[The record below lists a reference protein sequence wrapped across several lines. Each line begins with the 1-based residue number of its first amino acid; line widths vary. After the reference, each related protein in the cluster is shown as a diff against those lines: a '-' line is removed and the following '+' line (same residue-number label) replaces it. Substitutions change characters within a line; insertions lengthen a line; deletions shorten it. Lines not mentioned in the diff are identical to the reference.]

1 MLLQRSKKFLSS
13 SNNGHIKFLI
23 SILRYGFVIYSPEHS
38 NIRYA
43 MWCDPNLMRCNA
55 ETVAVLSRL
64 FSSRRAKSTTV
75 VAWTT
80 VENGWQFFSVD
91 VLDGAISRYIH
102 MSGDCQLNDCGENID
117 TRDVKKTMQSAPW
130 NLFTNREISDIRDVD
145 CRYWPI
151 NIKYIVYTFNIP
163 TYMYITLH

>member
-1 MLLQRSKKFLSS
+1 MTALHRHRCCCNAPKSS
-13 SNNGHIKFLI
+13 FHFTIW
-23 SILRYGFVIYSPEHS
+23 
-38 NIRYA
+38 IRYLFTGTFKYSICDV
-43 MWCDPNLMRCNA
+43 MWSDPNLMRCNA